1 MRQRTQ
7 HPSFSKKYLDTALKT
22 KSWESVARNGWII
35 KFSVYEGIKV
45 LLTIVSQHTG
55 QVIVRYFSDED
66 GKPVTKLYI
75 SGKGEG
81 FEFTPTSLEENKGEI
96 VTLLQNMYNNT
107 NAI

>member
-55 QVIVRYFSDED
+55 QFIVRYFSDED
-66 GKPVTKLYI
+66 EACSFINDVL
-75 SGKGEG
+75 
-81 FEFTPTSLEENKGEI
+81 
-96 VTLLQNMYNNT
+96 MT
-107 NAI
+107 NAEEYYKT